1 MTTLQEMLSR
11 RQLAR
16 LALVTWGSAWGLRA
30 SPSVAAPCTNELRVS
45 TAGWRTDFSRSTICL
60 EEILPGGPGKDG
72 IPPIDRPVA
81 ISIEEAATWLES
93 REPVIA
99 IERNGQARA
108 YPLQILVWH
117 EIVNDE
123 LGGEPTLV
131 TFCPLCNT
139 AIAFDRRL
147 EPAGPV
153 YDFGTT
159 GNLRFS
165 DLVMWDRQTESW
177 WQQLTGEAIVGERA
191 GKRLAPY
198 PAQILGWQAFADA
211 YPNGDVLSRNTGQN
225 RPYGT
230 NPYVGY
236 DDIDSSPFLFDG
248 TPDGRLRP
256 MERVV
261 GVTHEGEAVAY
272 PLGDI
277 SSARVIHDTIG
288 TLPIVVLIAPGAR
301 SATDAATIAASR
313 DVGQVGVFDRRL
325 SDFLFT
331 FEIGGPDEFQDT
343 QTGTRWDVT
352 GQGVAGPLAGR
363 RLLAVP
369 HVVAFW
375 FSWAAG
381 FPQTRLWAG

>member
-1 MTTLQEMLSR
+1 
-11 RQLAR
+11 
-16 LALVTWGSAWGLRA
+16 
-30 SPSVAAPCTNELRVS
+30 
-45 TAGWRTDFSRSTICL
+45 
-60 EEILPGGPGKDG
+60 
-72 IPPIDRPVA
+72 
-81 ISIEEAATWLES
+81 
-93 REPVIA
+93 VIA

-159 GNLRFS
+159 GNVRFS

-177 WQQLTGEAIVGERA
+177 WQQLTGEAIIGDLA

-198 PAQILGWQAFADA
+198 PAQILGWQAFAEA
-211 YPNGDVLSRNTGQN
+211 YPHGDVLSRDTGHD

-256 MERVV
+256 VERVV
-261 GVTHEGEAVAY
+261 GVAHEGEAVTY

-277 SSARVIHDTIG
+277 SSSRVIHDTIG

-301 SATDAATIAASR
+301 SATDAAAISASR
-313 DVGQVGVFDRRL
+313 EVGQVGVFDRRL
-325 SDFLFT
+325 GDVLLT
-331 FEIGGPDEFQDT
+331 FDAGPDGFLDT

-352 GQGVAGPLAGR
+352 GQGVAGPLAGQ

-381 FPQTRLWAG
+381 FPQTRLWTG